1 MGSKLRSI
9 YFLLF
14 ALSGFS
20 GLIYESIW
28 THYLKLFL
36 GHAAYAQS
44 LVLAIFMGG
53 MAIGAWV
60 CSTYSSRWKNPLVG
74 YAITEGVIGLCA
86 LLFHIAFTLT
96 IEQSHAAVI
105 PHLGNPTAVYAFKWT
120 LSALMILPQ
129 SILLGMTFPLMSS
142 AILRLF
148 PDSPGGSIAML
159 YFTNSIGAT
168 VGILVSG
175 FMLIRLVGL
184 PGTMAI
190 AGLINI
196 TLAVTVWF
204 LIRKS
209 SSKPKTDNL
218 HKPAKIKQRKGAK
231 APVKQGS
238 QPGEGQEEVVI
249 ETASAPSGTTWYRLF
264 LLASLA
270 TGTASF
276 IYEIGWI
283 RMLSL
288 VLGSSTHAFELM
300 LSAFIFGLAF
310 GGLWIQRRIDRV
322 AGPVRYLA
330 RVQLLM
336 GLLALSTLLLYGN
349 SFEVM
354 QWIVKTLNKTD
365 NGYALFNLSGSL
377 LAMAIMMPTTFCA
390 GMTLPLITF
399 ILIRGGHGERSIGA
413 VYAANT
419 TGAILGVF
427 FAIHLGMPLLGLKG
441 LITCGA
447 GLDIALGAA
456 LLWSSA
462 SKCNNRRLPLLAT
475 ATGCCAV
482 AATLLFVRLDPYK
495 MGSGVY
501 REGALLS
508 PLACTVMFHKDGKTA
523 TVSCI
528 LDHEGNMA
536 ICTNGKSDASI
547 MMKPGGEATGDE
559 LTMIL
564 LGIIPMALTP
574 HATTAASIGLGS
586 GLTSQT
592 LLSNPLIQSV
602 DTVEIEKEMIEA
614 ARYFS
619 PRNELV
625 YTDPRSKIY
634 NDDAKTFFST
644 YNRKYDLIVSEPS
657 NPWVSGVAGLFSEEF
672 YRLIRHHMNDDG
684 LFVQWVQLY
693 EINVDLVA
701 SVLKAVS
708 ANFSD
713 FAVYAPN
720 DADIMIVARKN
731 GRLPGLDVNLLKTP
745 AIAAALK
752 RIHVEGVQDI
762 ELRRIGN
769 KRFYANLLETFPVRS
784 NSDYYPVLDQGA
796 VRSRFLGETA
806 QVLETVPYANLP
818 TLEMLSGSAPR
829 KEATNVTY
837 SSNSDLSREAFTAMG
852 LRDYFLSGSFDARY
866 NVPDDLKQRAILL
879 KQVCAGNA
887 GGTMNDRLEL
897 EFNVSDHMEAYLTPS
912 EMDAFWQKLATGPCN
927 GLGSPVERQWLSLFR
942 AVGMRDANKMLTGA
956 RALLTKGDG
965 MSLVVRKFLLASA
978 MLGAL
983 SQGDRAESNRLWS
996 GYGAAM
1002 FGSDQSDLL
1011 FRLLAAESTAH

>member
-1 MGSKLRSI
+1 MRFKLRNV
-9 YFLLF
+9 YFILF

-36 GHAAYAQS
+36 GHAAYAQT

-53 MAIGAWV
+53 MAIGSWI
-60 CSTYSSRWKNPLVG
+60 CSTYSSRWKNLLLG
-74 YAITEGVIGLCA
+74 YAITEGIIGLCA
-86 LLFHIAFTLT
+86 LLFHTAFTLT
-96 IEQSHAAVI
+96 IERSYAVVI
-105 PHLGNPTAVYAFKWT
+105 PQLGNPATVNAFKWT

-129 SILLGMTFPLMSS
+129 SVLLGMTFPLMS
-142 AILRLF
+142 AAVLRLF
-148 PDSPGGSIAML
+148 PDRPGSSVAML
-159 YFTNSIGAT
+159 YFTNSIGAA
-168 VGILVSG
+168 VGVLVSG

-184 PGTMAI
+184 PGTMGI

-196 TLAVTVWF
+196 TLAVTVWY
-204 LIRKS
+204 LIRKPIS
-209 SSKPKTDNL
+209 NPVEANL
-218 HKPAKIKQRKGAK
+218 HRAGKIRQRKGVK
-231 APVKQGS
+231 APAMQIS
-238 QPGEGQEEVVI
+238 QPDQEQTEMVI
-249 ETASAPSGTTWYRLF
+249 VTASIPSDATSYRLF
-264 LLASLA
+264 LLASLV

-322 AGPVRYLA
+322 AEPARYLA
-330 RVQLLM
+330 QVQLCM

-354 QWIVKTLNKTD
+354 QWIIKTLSKTD
-365 NGYALFNLSGSL
+365 TGYTLFNLSSSAI
-377 LAMAIMMPTTFCA
+377 AMAIMLPTTFCA

-399 ILIRGGHGERSIGA
+399 ILIKGRHGERSIGA

-419 TGAILGVF
+419 VGAILGVF

-441 LITCGA
+441 LITFGA
-447 GLDIALGAA
+447 GLDIALGVA
-456 LLWSSA
+456 LLWSPMTE
-462 SKCNNRRLPLLAT
+462 CNNRRLPLMAT
-475 ATGCCAV
+475 VTGCCAV
-482 AATLLFVRLDPYK
+482 AATLFFVRLDPYK

-501 REGALLS
+501 REGALFS
-508 PLACTVMFHKDGKTA
+508 PVTCTVMSHKDGKTA

-528 LDHEGNMA
+528 LDHQGNMT
-536 ICTNGKSDASI
+536 IRTNGKSDAAV
-547 MMKPGGEATGDE
+547 MMKAGGEATGDE

-564 LGIIPMALTP
+564 LGVIPMALNP
-574 HATTAASIGLGS
+574 QATTAASIGLGS

-592 LLSNPLIQSV
+592 LLSNPLLKVV

-614 ARYFS
+614 ARFFR

-625 YTDPRSKIY
+625 YSDPRSKIH

-644 YNRKYDLIVSEPS
+644 YNKKYDLIVSEPS

-672 YRLIRHHMNDDG
+672 YRLIKHHMNDDG

-693 EINVDLVA
+693 EINVELVA

-708 ANFSD
+708 ANFPD
-713 FAVYAPN
+713 YAVYAPN
-720 DADIMIVARKN
+720 DSDIMIIARKS
-731 GRLPGLDVNLLKTP
+731 GTLPGLDARVLKIP
-745 AIAAALK
+745 AIADALK
-752 RIHVEGVQDI
+752 RIHVEGVQDLEI
-762 ELRRIGN
+762 RKIGN
-769 KRFYANLLETFPVRS
+769 KRFYSNVLETFPIRA
-784 NSDYYPVLDQGA
+784 NSDYFPVLDQGA

-806 QVLETVPYANLP
+806 QALQTLPYANLP

-829 KEATNVTY
+829 KEATKVTY

-852 LRDYFLSGSFDARY
+852 LLDYFLLGKFDSRY
-866 NVPDDLKQRAILL
+866 NVPDDLQKRAVLL
-879 KQVCAGNA
+879 KQECAGIT
-887 GGTMNDRLEL
+887 GGDMNDHLAL
-897 EFNVSDHMEAYLTPS
+897 EFNVSDHMEAYLSPP
-912 EMDAFWQKLATGPCN
+912 EMDAFWQKLAAGPCDT
-927 GLGSPVERQWLSLFR
+927 LASPAERQWFSFFR
-942 AVGMRDANKMLTGA
+942 AIGNRDANKMLAGA
-956 RALLTKGDG
+956 RALLASGNG
-965 MSLVVRKFLLASA
+965 VSLVVRKFLLESA

-983 SQGDRAESNRLWS
+983 SQGDRAESNRLWTE
-996 GYGAAM
+996 YGAAM
-1002 FGSDQSDLL
+1002 FGSDEPDLL
-1011 FRLLAAESTAH
+1011 FRLLAAEKTAH